1 MDNISLDEI
10 SLFEDGPPSQEIY
23 NIDVDVNDVSE
34 LVPTVRMSFDSV
46 DAVKNFYREYVIRKG
61 FGIRTRSSKRGKD
74 KELRYFMLVCARAGK
89 YTSSIPTEVNTLPTL
104 KHECPAH
111 ITVGI
116 KDNK

>member
-61 FGIRTRSSKRGKD
+61 FGIRTRS
-74 KELRYFMLVCARAGK
+74 
-89 YTSSIPTEVNTLPTL
+89 
-104 KHECPAH
+104 
-111 ITVGI
+111 
-116 KDNK
+116 